1 MTNKKNLKKKI
12 LSIKEWRNPF
22 IIGGKKLKLKDK
34 FTIDKFFTKLITF
47 FK

>member
-34 FTIDKFFTKLITF
+34 FKRNWLHDWQVYK
-47 FK
+47 